1 MNISLDSKEIDKIM
15 NTLSIGM
22 SRSFRLLGGTALLI
36 SIWQNNELGIKLSL
50 ITFIYGGFAKIIEML
65 NKDINRKFK
74 EKDKS
79 NKREESG
86 KDDNQR
92 EKKKDEE
99 GKKEKK
105 SSTGYEAVF
114 WLFFIVSYM
123 LAVNSYTEF
132 LEVSSLKIM
141 ICK

>member
-1 MNISLDSKEIDKIM
+1 MNISLDSKELDKIM

-79 NKREESG
+79 NKREEAG
-86 KDDNQR
+86 KDDNR

-105 SSTGYEAVF
+105 SSTGYEAVL
-114 WLFFIVSYM
+114 WLIFIVSYM
-123 LAVNSYTEF
+123 LAVNSYTALLEF
-132 LEVSSLKIM
+132 PSLKNI